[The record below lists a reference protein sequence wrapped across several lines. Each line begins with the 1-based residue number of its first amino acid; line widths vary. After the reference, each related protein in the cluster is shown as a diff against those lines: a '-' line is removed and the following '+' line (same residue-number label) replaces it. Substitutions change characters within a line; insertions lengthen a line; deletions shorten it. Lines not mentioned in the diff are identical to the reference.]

1 MVAIKRAQC
10 ANGLIKGGSSEF
22 AMVLE
27 VDEEVENL
35 AGIEFWQG
43 CVRVMFCK
51 LPCPTEVGFDG
62 ALAQAFE
69 LDEAGVVLIPLGGS
83 EVLTS

>member
-10 ANGLIKGGSSEF
+10 ANGLIEGGSSKF

-51 LPCPTEVGFDG
+51 LPRPTEIGFDG
-62 ALAQAFE
+62 ALAQSFE
-69 LDEAGVVLIPLGGS
+69 LDEAGVVLIPLGGG